1 MAISRLNHA
10 VCRVSAF
17 CPGSANHRVS
27 FLPAQRAIWY
37 RVPKVATNSI
47 QHLLDEHPAIETYR
61 IAGKMN
67 IPSFLCKQWTR
78 FGFVRHPITRVHSAW
93 KDKVLRS
100 NFFDLPAA
108 LYQEVQDFDGF
119 LEWLSTLDLQ
129 RAEPHVRLQC
139 HLMPVSKMTF
149 IGKIETLH
157 EDIERL
163 FRLWQ
168 LTPPTLKQAN
178 KTTQLDEPTAA
189 QESLIRSLYAADFEA
204 FYPRD

>member
-1 MAISRLNHA
+1 
-10 VCRVSAF
+10 
-17 CPGSANHRVS
+17 
-27 FLPAQRAIWY
+27 
-37 RVPKVATNSI
+37 
-47 QHLLDEHPAIETYR
+47 
-61 IAGKMN
+61 
-67 IPSFLCKQWTR
+67 
-78 FGFVRHPITRVHSAW
+78 
-93 KDKVLRS
+93 
-100 NFFDLPAA
+100 
-108 LYQEVQDFDGF
+108 
-119 LEWLSTLDLQ
+119 
-129 RAEPHVRLQC
+129 
-139 HLMPVSKMTF
+139 MPVSKMTF